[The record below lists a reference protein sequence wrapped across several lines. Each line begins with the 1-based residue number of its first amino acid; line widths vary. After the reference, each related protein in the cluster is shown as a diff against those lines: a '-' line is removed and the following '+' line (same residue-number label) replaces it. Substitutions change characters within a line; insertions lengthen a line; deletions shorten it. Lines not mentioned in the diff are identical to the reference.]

1 MNVIDVAVTLGR
13 LEARKAGRLAE
24 LRNAC
29 RYLGFGLVL
38 TAPAALDRVTLESRQ
53 RDPAHWAACVKAT
66 VDILAAHRPSVVFCP
81 HEQDWNGTHIGTG
94 YLVRDAL
101 ARMPGDFQCLLLETE
116 FWGAMADPNLMV
128 EFSAADVG
136 DMITATTFHVG
147 EIARNPYHL
156 SLPAWLMDNVRR
168 GSELVGGQG
177 GKAADFTFAALYR
190 LRRWSQG
197 RLEKTFQG
205 GRFVAC
211 DDDLRSLL

>member
-1 MNVIDVAVTLGR
+1 
-13 LEARKAGRLAE
+13 
-24 LRNAC
+24 
-29 RYLGFGLVL
+29 
-38 TAPAALDRVTLESRQ
+38 
-53 RDPAHWAACVKAT
+53 
-66 VDILAAHRPSVVFCP
+66 
-81 HEQDWNGTHIGTG
+81 
-94 YLVRDAL
+94 
-101 ARMPGDFQCLLLETE
+101 
-116 FWGAMADPNLMV
+116 MADPNLMV